1 MALTT
6 IKELFRVS
14 EGGKAFRV
22 YDVTHDE
29 STLSVD
35 AKDLDLDYIECIWG
49 VNTCMSMETTNSSEI
64 IDQLR
69 ISIGADNK
77 SLVWDDT
84 THGTQT
90 ICVVGW

>member
-1 MALTT
+1 MALTIT
-6 IKELFRVS
+6 ELFRMD

-22 YDVTHDE
+22 YDITHDE
-29 STLSVD
+29 TINSVS
-35 AKDLDLDYIECIWG
+35 AAVLDLDYIECIWG